1 MPATY
6 IHGVSVVESSDGA
19 RPIRTAASAVIGIV
33 GTADLADATI
43 FPLNTPALIT
53 GSRQQAA
60 LLGASGTLPQA
71 LDAILDQGGALV
83 VVIRVASDV
92 VAANQTANIIGG
104 VDAVTGAYTGMQ
116 AWLSAKSV
124 LGFQPRLLIAPGF
137 SNQAA
142 IATEMISLAN
152 KLRAFCYLDG
162 PNTND
167 AAAQAYVG
175 NFGSKR
181 AMVIDPWVTA
191 FDTLSASQVT
201 RPASAI
207 AAGLRAKIDTDKG
220 FWWSISNQNINGITG
235 TTRPVDFKM
244 GDATSRA
251 NLLNQNHVTTI
262 IREDGWRIWGS
273 RTTNTTDPVWAFE
286 PVTRVGDLIAD
297 SIQTG
302 LMWAV
307 DRPINAKFLEDVAT
321 SVNNYIRHLVK
332 IGALLGG
339 ECWVDPDLNTP
350 DQFQQGR
357 VYFKYDFT
365 APAPAEQIQLTSVN
379 VSDYYVGILPK
390 K

>member
-1 MPATY
+1 MVATY
-6 IHGVSVVESSDGA
+6 IHGVSVVESNDGT

-33 GTADLADATI
+33 GTADLADAAV
-43 FPLNTPALIT
+43 FPLNTPVLIT

-142 IATEMISLAN
+142 IATEMISLAD

-175 NFGSKR
+175 VFGSKR

-244 GDATSRA
+244 GDATARA

-262 IREDGWRIWGS
+262 IREDGWRMWGS

-307 DRPINAKFLEDVAT
+307 DKPINAKFLEDVAT